1 MVASRSS
8 LNPIDRKTW
17 CAEFRAL
24 LDLDGDIP
32 TRYDDA
38 VAAYIFHSRRGESLA
53 AAKIEFCAVPGTDHA
68 SVAHNAFTERA
79 AIVRAVVVDRMDRS
93 ANVKHRYGPASDLN
107 LTRAAK
113 RKMFCLCDFMEG
125 HNRFL
130 NSVYVWGCEL
140 QSASWAQDRLP
151 TFNGPLN
158 DVGCLRET
166 LGTSD
171 LGPPLLRPG
180 AVARLA

>member
-8 LNPIDRKTW
+8 LNPIDSKTW

-68 SVAHNAFTERA
+68 SVAHNALTQVA
-79 AIVRAVVVDRMDRS
+79 AIVRAIIVDGM
-93 ANVKHRYGPASDLN
+93 
-107 LTRAAK
+107 
-113 RKMFCLCDFMEG
+113 
-125 HNRFL
+125 NRPF
-130 NSVYVWGCEL
+130 
-140 QSASWAQDRLP
+140 
-151 TFNGPLN
+151 
-158 DVGCLRET
+158 DVE
-166 LGTSD
+166 
-171 LGPPLLRPG
+171 
-180 AVARLA
+180 